1 MGLCP
6 FLPYFLKVP
15 FRAEGPNGVRDRL
28 VYESSTGHFYFEF
41 CTSGMQIS
49 LYVPTT
55 HAVNNGRSRYI
66 SLDGSYT
73 EVVVD
78 ESVWYGSISD

>member
-15 FRAEGPNGVRDRL
+15 LRAEGPNGVRDRL

-41 CTSGMQIS
+41 
-49 LYVPTT
+49 LYVRNADIETCMCLR
-55 HAVNNGRSRYI
+55 HMQ
-66 SLDGSYT
+66 
-73 EVVVD
+73 
-78 ESVWYGSISD
+78 